1 MKRPNGDGGI
11 WLTAMLMLSLLV
23 LTACAAAPVIV
34 MPESRAVLV
43 EPGQTAPFRGWLVS
57 ESGLSKLL
65 EAAEK
70 CKRSR

>member
-1 MKRPNGDGGI
+1 MKQPRPAGRI
-11 WLTAMLMLSLLV
+11 LSTAILMLFLLA
-23 LTACAAAPVIV
+23 LTACAAAPAVI

-43 EPGQTAPFRGWLVS
+43 EPGQTAPFRGWLIS

>member
-1 MKRPNGDGGI
+1 
-11 WLTAMLMLSLLV
+11 MLMLYLLA
-23 LTACAAAPVIV
+23 LTACAAKPVVV
-34 MPESRAVLV
+34 MPEARAVLV

-70 CKRSR
+70 CKK